1 MGLQT
6 RARKAVSGP
15 RIGQAGQNLR
25 LQVTKLVAK
34 RPTRMGLGGVRVTGL
49 GALYP
54 HAGLGEVGPHGDL
67 FARTHVRVAVP
78 LEGRLQLLQLL
89 AGEVRSLPP
98 LLLLQR
104 AVFRGS
110 SRQRSRG
117 LLRVWGPHG
126 GRSGG
131 FPSWDCSST
140 RRSFT
145 LGPHSLLG
153 IELLSP
159 PRPEGSALTA
169 VFLALAAVFWEWGV
183 GSARI

>member
-6 RARKAVSGP
+6 GAGKAVSGS
-15 RIGQAGQNLR
+15 RVGQAGQNLR
-25 LQVTKLVAK
+25 LQVPKLVAK
-34 RPTRMGLGGVRVTGL
+34 RPARVGLGGVRVTGL

-89 AGEVRSLPP
+89 ASEVRTLPP

-104 AVFRGS
+104 AVFRGA

-117 LLRVWGPHG
+117 LLRVWGPDG

-131 FPSWDCSST
+131 FPGWGCSST
-140 RRSFT
+140 RRSFA
-145 LGPHSLLG
+145 LGPH
-153 IELLSP
+153 P
-159 PRPEGSALTA
+159 Y
-169 VFLALAAVFWEWGV
+169 
-183 GSARI
+183 